1 MSMHRKAYRELREA
15 EMAEKQAEIIASHI
29 PDWSQFATKQD
40 MAELK
45 SEFKQDMAELKSEF
59 KQDMAELK
67 SEFKQDI
74 AELKSEFKQDMAELK
89 SELKSEFK
97 QDVADIKQNMAELK
111 TDLMRWQ
118 WVQLGAIVALLAA
131 LRFIPFA

>member
-1 MSMHRKAYRELREA
+1 MSMHRRAYRELREA
-15 EMAEKQAEIIASHI
+15 GMEEKQAEIIASHI

-45 SEFKQDMAELKSEF
+45 S
-59 KQDMAELK
+59 ELK

-97 QDVADIKQNMAELK
+97 QDVAGIKQNMAELK

-131 LRFIPFA
+131 LRFIPFAA

>member
-1 MSMHRKAYRELREA
+1 MSMHRRVYRELREA
-15 EMAEKQAEIIASHI
+15 EMEEKQAEIIASHI

-45 SEFKQDMAELKSEF
+45 SELKSEF
-59 KQDMAELK
+59 KQDIAELK

-89 SELKSEFK
+89 SEFK
-97 QDVADIKQNMAELK
+97 QDMAGLK

-131 LRFIPFA
+131 LRFIPFAA

>member
-1 MSMHRKAYRELREA
+1 MSMHRRAYRELREA
-15 EMAEKQAEIIASHI
+15 GMEENQAEIIASHI
-29 PDWSQFATKQD
+29 PDWSQFAT
-40 MAELK
+40 
-45 SEFKQDMAELKSEF
+45 KQDMAELKSEF

-97 QDVADIKQNMAELK
+97 QDVAEIKQNMAELK

-131 LRFIPFA
+131 LRFIPFAA

>member
-1 MSMHRKAYRELREA
+1 MSMHPRAYRELREA
-15 EMAEKQAEIIASHI
+15 GMEETQAEIIASHI

-45 SEFKQDMAELKSEF
+45 SELKSEF
-59 KQDMAELK
+59 KQDIAELK

-74 AELKSEFKQDMAELK
+74 AELKSEFKQD
-89 SELKSEFK
+89 
-97 QDVADIKQNMAELK
+97 VAGIKQNMAELK

-131 LRFIPFA
+131 LRFIPFAA

>member
-1 MSMHRKAYRELREA
+1 MSMHRRAYRELREA
-15 EMAEKQAEIIASHI
+15 EMEEKQAEIIASHI

-45 SEFKQDMAELKSEF
+45 SELKQDTAELKSELKQDMAELKSEF

-67 SEFKQDI
+67 SELKQD
-74 AELKSEFKQDMAELK
+74 
-89 SELKSEFK
+89 
-97 QDVADIKQNMAELK
+97 MAELK

-131 LRFIPFA
+131 LRFIPFAA

>member
-1 MSMHRKAYRELREA
+1 ME
-15 EMAEKQAEIIASHI
+15 EKQAEIIASHI

-45 SEFKQDMAELKSEF
+45 SELKAEF
-59 KQDMAELK
+59 KQDMVELKAEL
-67 SEFKQDI
+67 KQDI
-74 AELKSEFKQDMAELK
+74 AELKAEFKQD
-89 SELKSEFK
+89 
-97 QDVADIKQNMAELK
+97 MAELK

-131 LRFIPFA
+131 LRFIPFAA

>member
-1 MSMHRKAYRELREA
+1 MSMHRRAYRELREA
-15 EMAEKQAEIIASHI
+15 EMEEKQAEIIASHI

-67 SEFKQDI
+67 SEFKQD
-74 AELKSEFKQDMAELK
+74 MAELK

-97 QDVADIKQNMAELK
+97 QDVAEIKQNMAELK

-131 LRFIPFA
+131 LRFIPFAA

>member
-1 MSMHRKAYRELREA
+1 MSLHRRAYRELREA
-15 EMAEKQAEIIASHI
+15 EMEEKQAEIIASHI

-45 SEFKQDMAELKSEF
+45 SE
-59 KQDMAELK
+59 
-67 SEFKQDI
+67 
-74 AELKSEFKQDMAELK
+74 
-89 SELKSEFK
+89 LKSEFK
-97 QDVADIKQNMAELK
+97 QDVAEIKQNMAELK

-131 LRFIPFA
+131 LRFIPFAA

>member
-1 MSMHRKAYRELREA
+1 MSMHRRAYRELREA
-15 EMAEKQAEIIASHI
+15 EMEEKQAEIIASHI

-45 SEFKQDMAELKSEF
+45 SEFKQDVTE
-59 KQDMAELK
+59 
-67 SEFKQDI
+67 
-74 AELKSEFKQDMAELK
+74 
-89 SELKSEFK
+89 
-97 QDVADIKQNMAELK
+97 IKQNMAELK

-131 LRFIPFA
+131 LRFIPFAA

>member
-1 MSMHRKAYRELREA
+1 MSMHPRAYCELREA
-15 EMAEKQAEIIASHI
+15 GMEETQAEIIASHI

-45 SEFKQDMAELKSEF
+45 SE
-59 KQDMAELK
+59 LK

-74 AELKSEFKQDMAELK
+74 AELKSEFKQD
-89 SELKSEFK
+89 
-97 QDVADIKQNMAELK
+97 VAGIKQNMAELK

-118 WVQLGAIVALLAA
+118 WVQLGAIVALLAD
-131 LRFIPFA
+131 LRFIPFAA

>member
-1 MSMHRKAYRELREA
+1 ME
-15 EMAEKQAEIIASHI
+15 EKQAAIIASHI

-45 SEFKQDMAELKSEF
+45 SELKQDTSELKSE
-59 KQDMAELK
+59 L
-67 SEFKQDI
+67 
-74 AELKSEFKQDMAELK
+74 KQDMAELK
-89 SELKSEFK
+89 SELKQDMAELKSELKQDVAELKSEFK
-97 QDVADIKQNMAELK
+97 QDMAELK

-131 LRFIPFA
+131 LRFIPFAA